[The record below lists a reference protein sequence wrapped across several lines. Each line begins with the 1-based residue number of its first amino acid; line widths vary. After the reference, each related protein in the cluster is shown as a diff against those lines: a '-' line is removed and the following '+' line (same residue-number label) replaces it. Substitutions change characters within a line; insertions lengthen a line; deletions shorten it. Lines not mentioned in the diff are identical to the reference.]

1 MITVRTGAYSKEDL
15 DFLSKVLVSGL
26 EKSCY
31 NYSYGCNTLVCA
43 ECKARIAC
51 KEAQSALHHTLA
63 VLYSK
68 QALDLNEENKTL
80 LKI

>member
-15 DFLSKVLVSGL
+15 DFLAKVFVTGL

-31 NYSYGCNTLVCA
+31 NYSYGCNSMVCA
-43 ECKARIAC
+43 ECKSRIAC

-68 QALDLNEENKTL
+68 QAENLYSEK
-80 LKI
+80 